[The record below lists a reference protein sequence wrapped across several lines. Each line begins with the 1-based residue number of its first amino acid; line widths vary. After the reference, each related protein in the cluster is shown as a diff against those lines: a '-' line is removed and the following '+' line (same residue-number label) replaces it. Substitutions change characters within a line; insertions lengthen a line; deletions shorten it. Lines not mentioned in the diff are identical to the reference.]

1 MRANK
6 FCLAQSNIVKF
17 PLFDD
22 GRKNPHVIFVSE
34 LKQDCSCTADNH
46 ISNISQKVIQANNRE
61 VIVLNKSAAIN
72 A

>member
-6 FCLAQSNIVKF
+6 FCLAQINIVKT

-22 GRKNPHVIFVSE
+22 GWKNPHVIFVRE
-34 LKQDCSCTADNH
+34 LKKDCSCTAENQ

-61 VIVLNKSAAIN
+61 AIVLNKSAAMDV
-72 A
+72 